1 MPAAAPLCRQQR
13 AAPPWGCATT
23 PLCAPGSAAAPT
35 AGRAEERRKGRTPR
49 ELHPGDGQR
58 KIPNATRG
66 AAPPSPGGSTAAP
79 SSAEVA
85 APSASTRDT
94 RRAEPRSKA
103 HSSNAQRSA
112 PRLSV
117 RPSVCLSVRSASIA
131 ETDPPEHR
139 TRRSRLQ
146 TQLRINTKS
155 PLWHSAARSPNPA
168 ATGKAHRSEPH
179 PQRLSCGHGGAG
191 GAESRGQSGTAD
203 PAGRDAEGAER
214 SPAVTA
220 TGAER
225 SGALRAPRGRNGD
238 P

>member
-13 AAPPWGCATT
+13 Q
-23 PLCAPGSAAAPT
+23 
-35 AGRAEERRKGRTPR
+35 PR
-49 ELHPGDGQR
+49 
-58 KIPNATRG
+58 RG
-66 AAPPSPGGSTAAP
+66 AAPQHRSARRAAQRLRLPGEPKRGERGEPPESSIPGMGRGRSPTQREAQRRPRPAAAPPLRPAPKSRPRARPRGTRGGLSPAAKRTAA
-79 SSAEVA
+79 
-85 APSASTRDT
+85 
-94 RRAEPRSKA
+94 
-103 HSSNAQRSA
+103 
-112 PRLSV
+112 
-117 RPSVCLSVRSASIA
+117 RPHRGCLSVCLSVRSASIA